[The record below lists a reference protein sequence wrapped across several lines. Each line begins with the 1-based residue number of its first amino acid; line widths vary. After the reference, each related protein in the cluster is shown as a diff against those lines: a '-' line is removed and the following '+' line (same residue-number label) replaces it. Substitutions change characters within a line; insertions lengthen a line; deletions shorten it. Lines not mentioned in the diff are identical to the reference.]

1 MLLLVW
7 ATDLHSHMA
16 PELILLLPALSNCV
30 SAHISGL
37 GCRNFCGSPLFQ
49 QYSLYTSLGHKLASI
64 KIPNRP
70 MQWPQRGNK
79 YPSMICLLVN
89 LGAHRSRSLTV
100 ILNCGS
106 HAQRHLPLLLTRE
119 NGEYKVKWDWQNW
132 LPNGFNGRSLMDD
145 AGVDCHEAFNRGA
158 WFSAHFQRTLLF
170 FNAPLALI
178 PSIFLQTSE
187 KQL

>member
-1 MLLLVW
+1 
-7 ATDLHSHMA
+7 MA
-16 PELILLLPALSNCV
+16 PEFILLLPALSNCA

-79 YPSMICLLVN
+79 YPSMISLLVD

-106 HAQRHLPLLLTRE
+106 HSQRHLPLLLTRE

-132 LPNGFNGRSLMDD
+132 LPNGLNGRSLMDD
-145 AGVDCHEAFNRGA
+145 AGVHCHEAFNRGA
-158 WFSAHFQRTLLF
+158 WFSAHFHRKLLF

-178 PSIFLQTSE
+178 PSVYLQTSE